1 MATGKAHSSPKRQQE
16 NCSFADENVTDNV
29 SHYTSSSKDQS
40 ILLTGHFPVANTPCE
55 IPDLCVRVT
64 ISELMLLEY
73 SQGLVN

>member
-1 MATGKAHSSPKRQQE
+1 MSQTMSL
-16 NCSFADENVTDNV
+16 VTQV
-29 SHYTSSSKDQS
+29 VKKMTHLQG

-64 ISELMLLEY
+64 ISELVLLEY

>member
-1 MATGKAHSSPKRQQE
+1 MSL
-16 NCSFADENVTDNV
+16 VTQV
-29 SHYTSSSKDQS
+29 VQKMTHLQG

-64 ISELMLLEY
+64 ISELVLLEY